1 MGNAAMMAGGSMPPQ
16 GNPQA
21 GGQPPVQVTPGQ
33 VTGGDP
39 EKIKEALK
47 TAIQQCVDQRGFVD
61 MNKLIQLWPQVSQQ
75 MGINIPFATVL
86 QMIQEDPSLVE
97 DIINQMGL
105 AGIIVN
111 GKMIS
116 AEELLNQGQSGASA
130 ATGSPA
136 VGQAAPPMPP
146 QGGMAP
152 GGV

>member
-1 MGNAAMMAGGSMPPQ
+1 MANAAMMAGGSISPQ
-16 GNPQA
+16 QNPQM
-21 GGQPPVQVTPGQ
+21 GGQPPVQATPGQ

-39 EKIKEALK
+39 IKIKEALK

-61 MNKLIQLWPQVSQQ
+61 MNKLVQLWPQVSQQ

-86 QMIQEDPSLVE
+86 QMIQQDPSLVE

-116 AEELLNQGQSGASA
+116 AEELLNQAQSGASA

-136 VGQAAPPMPP
+136 TGQGAPPIPP
-146 QGGMAP
+146 QGQ
-152 GGV
+152 